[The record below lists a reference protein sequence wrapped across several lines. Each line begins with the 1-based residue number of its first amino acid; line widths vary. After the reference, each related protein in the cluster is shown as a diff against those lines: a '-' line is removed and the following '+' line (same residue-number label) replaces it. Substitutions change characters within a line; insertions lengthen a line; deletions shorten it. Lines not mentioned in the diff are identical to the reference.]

1 MSKMRKLLY
10 DPATGIHRAKGWEI
24 ALYALNNSSTNLYTM
39 AFMYVS
45 YFLIGIVGTSVAL
58 ASILATAL
66 RVWDGVTDP
75 FIGFIVDKTDG
86 KFGKNRPFIVLGQII
101 MLAST
106 ALIFMVCPK
115 LNEIIHGED
124 ENSLYLREELKELP
138 LYAVRGIYSVQ
149 QEALDQLI
157 EMLNQKQC

>member
-1 MSKMRKLLY
+1 MSKMRKPLY

-45 YFLIGIVGTSVAL
+45 YFLVGIVGTSVAL
-58 ASILATAL
+58 AGILATAL

-86 KFGKNRPFIVLGQII
+86 KFGKNRPW
-101 MLAST
+101 AKSS
-106 ALIFMVCPK
+106 CSP
-115 LNEIIHGED
+115 
-124 ENSLYLREELKELP
+124 
-138 LYAVRGIYSVQ
+138 Q
-149 QEALDQLI
+149 QR
-157 EMLNQKQC
+157 